1 MKLEP
6 QFLLRPL
13 PEIPGGA
20 APAVQVALEEGGGDP
35 SLDFLRDLPGIWKG
49 TGFNV
54 IWRPNSA
61 PGQDRFLE
69 LNLTTEVL
77 EFSEGIGEIPNR
89 GLLQGD
95 IVMHGITYMQKIADA
110 NLNAGLHVEPGIWA
124 IVPKTDNP
132 EEPATVVRMG
142 TIPHGTSLLAQGIGS
157 RSAGGPNIPD
167 TNITP
172 FRIGNPGQLFNFPE
186 SNLSTPSDF
195 RSPPAQLVG
204 ITQAMVD
211 NPNSVLKNALQN
223 QSITSTVTLDV
234 STASANPIVG
244 GGTANTAFLQGTSV
258 GGPNAV
264 AVTASSTFWI
274 EKVAGQGGGPDFL
287 QLQYTQL
294 VLLNFN
300 TLSWP
305 HVSVA
310 TLRKQ

>member
-6 QFLLRPL
+6 QFRLRPL
-13 PEIPGGA
+13 PEIPGKAAVA
-20 APAVQVALEEGGGDP
+20 APAAVAAGAADP
-35 SLDFLRDLPGIWKG
+35 SLELLSDLPGVWKG

-54 IWRPNSA
+54 IWRPNSV

-77 EFSEGIGEIPNR
+77 EFSESIGEIPNR

-95 IVMHGITYMQKIADA
+95 ITMHGITYMQKIGDA
-110 NLNAGLHVEPGIWA
+110 NLHAGLHVEPGIWA
-124 IVPKTDNP
+124 VVPQTTNP
-132 EEPATVVRMG
+132 AQPATVVRMA
-142 TIPHGTSLLAQGIGS
+142 TIPHGTSLLAQGIGT
-157 RSAGGPNIPD
+157 RVAGGPKIPD
-167 TNITP
+167 NNITP
-172 FRIGNPGQLFNFPE
+172 FVIGNPAKTIKFPE
-186 SNLSTPSDF
+186 SDLSTPSQF
-195 RSPPAQLVG
+195 RSPPPQLVG

-211 NPNSVLKNALQN
+211 NPNSVLKAALTSQ
-223 QSITSTVTLDV
+223 QITSTVVLDV
-234 STASANPIVG
+234 ATMGAKPILG
-244 GGTANTAFLQGTSV
+244 GGTANTAFLV
-258 GGPNAV
+258 GAPNAGPNAV

-274 EKVAGQGGGPDFL
+274 EKVAGQAGGPDFL

-300 TLSWP
+300 RLSWP